1 MPKIRPIS
9 DLRNNSNEIAEFCK
23 THHEPVFITK
33 NGVGELAVLSIEDYE
48 QILARL
54 TLYSKLG
61 EAEEDLLNGDEGVDF
76 FEFAKALRGK
86 VHGAIWYKDS

>member
-1 MPKIRPIS
+1 MPNIRPIS

-23 THHEPVFITK
+23 INHEPVFITK

-54 TLYSKLG
+54 SLYSKVT
-61 EAEEDLLNGDEGVDF
+61 EAEEDIVNGDEGIDF
-76 FEFAKALRGK
+76 FEFAKELRGK
-86 VHGAIWYKDS
+86 VNGAI